1 MVWPIHIFRAYF
13 ETLCK
18 GQDGGGGGGGG
29 ELVGRSGG
37 SGGSGVGVPVSNA
50 ARR

>member
-18 GQDGGGGGGGG
+18 GQDGGGGG